1 MRAENLSGSESNA
14 LTHLLEAL
22 SAGKD
27 HFCRPVHPRQIFLR
41 VTLSDLVVGH
51 SFELAE
57 VDFTEAILNI
67 DITQKLVRND
77 LRTLTRTPARTG
89 IDCVNW
95 DSLQPPSMLPDMFT
109 ANGGHTDLM
118 FPVA

>member
-1 MRAENLSGSESNA
+1 MRAENLSGSASNA

-22 SAGKD
+22 TAGKD

-51 SFELAE
+51 SFKLAE

-89 IDCVNW
+89 IDCGKW
-95 DSLQPPSMLPDMFT
+95 DSLQPSRRPPHLLAAT
-109 ANGGHTDLM
+109 LG
-118 FPVA
+118 